1 MWRPTRARRPGKGVL
16 AALPTGRVAA
26 IVTADNKGQRCHAQN
41 RRFHPPRTRRVP
53 GHGGDPRPRLG
64 AGPGEEDPARR
75 RRHDTKLTG
84 NAAAL
89 PTGAGGPRSRPSAHR
104 RRRRGVHLRRRRLRQ
119 LLLPRP
125 DPDGTAP
132 DCVDDTDPDKRLVTA
147 GTDRFATNRVTAL
160 AVNDEK
166 YVGVNA
172 VPHEGLVNKFP
183 FDVEQK
189 TYPFWDGIVDRAV
202 ETTFQGEEEID
213 GLAVYKFSY
222 SVADE
227 PAEISE
233 GISGLYSMNKT
244 MWIDKAT
251 GSIIDESDKQVRKL
265 DDGTPVLDLDISFTD
280 ETVAANVKD
289 AKANN
294 SQLSLVAKAPWV
306 LGLLG
311 LLAGAGGAFLLL
323 AGRRDD
329 VSETPST
336 DGRRARVNG

>member
-1 MWRPTRARRPGKGVL
+1 MRRTVGFILLGL
-16 AALPTGRVAA
+16 AGFLVTAA
-26 IVTADNKGQRCHAQN
+26 ILALVW
-41 RRFHPPRTRRVP
+41 VP
-53 GHGGDPRPRLG
+53 GQVKKTPLDVVS
-64 AGPGEEDPARR
+64 
-75 RRHDTKLTG
+75 DTRLTG
-84 NAAAL
+84 SAAAL
-89 PTGAGGPRSRPSAHR
+89 PTGGGGPVKYLSRTVADGAASSSD
-104 RRRRGVHLRRRRLRQ
+104 VVVFDNFTCLVS
-119 LLLPRP
+119 

-132 DCVDDTDPDKRLVTA
+132 DCVDDTDPDKRLVSA
-147 GTDRFATNRVTAL
+147 GTDRFATDRVTAL

-336 DGRRARVNG
+336 DGRRARVSG

>member
-1 MWRPTRARRPGKGVL
+1 MRRTVGFILLGLAGFLVTAAVL
-16 AALPTGRVAA
+16 ALVW
-26 IVTADNKGQRCHAQN
+26 
-41 RRFHPPRTRRVP
+41 VP
-53 GHGGDPRPRLG
+53 GQVKKTPLDVVS
-64 AGPGEEDPARR
+64 
-75 RRHDTKLTG
+75 DTRLTG
-84 NAAAL
+84 SAAAL
-89 PTGAGGPRSRPSAHR
+89 PTGGGGPVKYLSRTVADGAASSSD
-104 RRRRGVHLRRRRLRQ
+104 VVVFDNFTCLVS
-119 LLLPRP
+119 

-132 DCVDDTDPDKRLVTA
+132 DCVDDTDPDKRLVSA
-147 GTDRFATNRVTAL
+147 GTDRFATDRVTAL

-244 MWIDKAT
+244 MWIDKGT

>member
-1 MWRPTRARRPGKGVL
+1 MRRTVGFILLGL
-16 AALPTGRVAA
+16 AGFLVTAA
-26 IVTADNKGQRCHAQN
+26 ILALVW
-41 RRFHPPRTRRVP
+41 VP
-53 GHGGDPRPRLG
+53 GQVKKTPLDVVS
-64 AGPGEEDPARR
+64 
-75 RRHDTKLTG
+75 DTRLTG
-84 NAAAL
+84 SAAAL
-89 PTGAGGPRSRPSAHR
+89 PTGGGGPVKYLSRTVADGAASSSD
-104 RRRRGVHLRRRRLRQ
+104 VVVFDNFTCLVS
-119 LLLPRP
+119 

-132 DCVDDTDPDKRLVTA
+132 DCVDDTDPDKRLVSA
-147 GTDRFATNRVTAL
+147 GTDRFATDRVTAL

-244 MWIDKAT
+244 MWIDKGT

>member
-1 MWRPTRARRPGKGVL
+1 MRRTVGFILLGLAGFLVTAAVL
-16 AALPTGRVAA
+16 ALVW
-26 IVTADNKGQRCHAQN
+26 
-41 RRFHPPRTRRVP
+41 VP
-53 GHGGDPRPRLG
+53 GQVKKTPLDVVT
-64 AGPGEEDPARR
+64 
-75 RRHDTKLTG
+75 DTRLTG
-84 NAAAL
+84 SAAAL
-89 PTGAGGPRSRPSAHR
+89 PTGGGGPVKYLSRTVADGAASTSD
-104 RRRRGVHLRRRRLRQ
+104 VVVFDNFTCLVS
-119 LLLPRP
+119 

-132 DCVDDTDPDKRLVTA
+132 DCVDDTDPDKRLVSA
-147 GTDRFATNRVTAL
+147 GTDRFATDRVTAL

-244 MWIDKAT
+244 MWIDKGT

>member
-1 MWRPTRARRPGKGVL
+1 MRRTVGFILLGL
-16 AALPTGRVAA
+16 AGFLVTAA
-26 IVTADNKGQRCHAQN
+26 ILALVW
-41 RRFHPPRTRRVP
+41 VP
-53 GHGGDPRPRLG
+53 GQVKKTPLDVVS
-64 AGPGEEDPARR
+64 
-75 RRHDTKLTG
+75 DTRLTG
-84 NAAAL
+84 SAAAL
-89 PTGAGGPRSRPSAHR
+89 PTGGGGPVKYLSRTVADGAASSSD
-104 RRRRGVHLRRRRLRQ
+104 VVVFDNFTCLVS
-119 LLLPRP
+119 

-132 DCVDDTDPDKRLVTA
+132 DCVDDTDPDKRLVSA
-147 GTDRFATNRVTAL
+147 GTDRFATDRVTAL

-172 VPHEGLVNKFP
+172 VPHDGLINKFP

-244 MWIDKAT
+244 MWIDKGT

>member
-1 MWRPTRARRPGKGVL
+1 MRRTVGFILLGL
-16 AALPTGRVAA
+16 AGFL
-26 IVTADNKGQRCHAQN
+26 VTAANLALVW
-41 RRFHPPRTRRVP
+41 VP
-53 GHGGDPRPRLG
+53 GQVKKTPLDVVS
-64 AGPGEEDPARR
+64 
-75 RRHDTKLTG
+75 DTRLTG
-84 NAAAL
+84 SAAAL
-89 PTGAGGPRSRPSAHR
+89 PTGGGGPVKYLSRTVADGAASSSD
-104 RRRRGVHLRRRRLRQ
+104 VVVFDNFTCLVS
-119 LLLPRP
+119 

-132 DCVDDTDPDKRLVTA
+132 DCVDDTDPDKRLVSA
-147 GTDRFATNRVTAL
+147 GTDRFATDRVTAL

>member
-1 MWRPTRARRPGKGVL
+1 MRRTVGFILLGLAGFLVTAAVL
-16 AALPTGRVAA
+16 ALVW
-26 IVTADNKGQRCHAQN
+26 
-41 RRFHPPRTRRVP
+41 VP
-53 GHGGDPRPRLG
+53 GQVKKTPLDVVS
-64 AGPGEEDPARR
+64 
-75 RRHDTKLTG
+75 DTRLTG
-84 NAAAL
+84 SAAAL
-89 PTGAGGPRSRPSAHR
+89 PTGGGGPVKYLSRTVADGAASSSD
-104 RRRRGVHLRRRRLRQ
+104 VVVFDNFTCLVS
-119 LLLPRP
+119 

-132 DCVDDTDPDKRLVTA
+132 DCVDDTDPDKRLVSA
-147 GTDRFATNRVTAL
+147 GTDRFATDRVTAL

-244 MWIDKAT
+244 MWIDKGT

-336 DGRRARVNG
+336 DGRRAHVNG

>member
-1 MWRPTRARRPGKGVL
+1 MRRTVGFILLGL
-16 AALPTGRVAA
+16 AGFLVTAA
-26 IVTADNKGQRCHAQN
+26 ILALVW
-41 RRFHPPRTRRVP
+41 VP
-53 GHGGDPRPRLG
+53 GQVKKTPLDVVS
-64 AGPGEEDPARR
+64 
-75 RRHDTKLTG
+75 DTRLTG
-84 NAAAL
+84 SAAAL
-89 PTGAGGPRSRPSAHR
+89 PTGAGGPVKYLSRTVADGAASTSD
-104 RRRRGVHLRRRRLRQ
+104 VVVFDNFTCLVS
-119 LLLPRP
+119 

-132 DCVDDTDPDKRLVTA
+132 DCVDDTDPDKRLVSA
-147 GTDRFATNRVTAL
+147 GTDRFATDRVTAL

-172 VPHEGLVNKFP
+172 TKHEGLVNKFP

-202 ETTFQGEEEID
+202 ETTFQGEEKID

-222 SVADE
+222 SVVDE

-244 MWIDKAT
+244 MWIDKGT

-265 DDGTPVLDLDISFTD
+265 DDGTAVLDLDISFTD

-294 SQLSLVAKAPWV
+294 SQLALVAKAPWV

-329 VSETPST
+329 ASEATSA

>member
-1 MWRPTRARRPGKGVL
+1 MRKTVGLVLLGL
-16 AALPTGRVAA
+16 AAFLITAA
-26 IVTADNKGQRCHAQN
+26 ILALVW
-41 RRFHPPRTRRVP
+41 VP
-53 GHGGDPRPRLG
+53 GQVMKTPLDVNST
-64 AGPGEEDPARR
+64 
-75 RRHDTKLTG
+75 TKLSG
-84 NAAAL
+84 NATVL
-89 PTGAGGPRSRPSAHR
+89 PSGSGAPVKAVSRTVADGDASTSD
-104 RRRRGVHLRRRRLRQ
+104 VVVFNTFSCLVQ
-119 LLLPRP
+119 

-147 GTDRFATNRVTAL
+147 STDRFATNRVTAL

-166 YVGVNA
+166 YVGA
-172 VPHEGLVNKFP
+172 GAEPHEGLVNKFP

-244 MWIDKAT
+244 MWIDKGT

>member
-1 MWRPTRARRPGKGVL
+1 DVVSDTR
-16 AALPTGRVAA
+16 
-26 IVTADNKGQRCHAQN
+26 
-41 RRFHPPRTRRVP
+41 
-53 GHGGDPRPRLG
+53 
-64 AGPGEEDPARR
+64 
-75 RRHDTKLTG
+75 LTG
-84 NAAAL
+84 SAAAL
-89 PTGAGGPRSRPSAHR
+89 PTGAGGPVKYLSRTVADGAASTSD
-104 RRRRGVHLRRRRLRQ
+104 VVVFDNFTCLVS
-119 LLLPRP
+119 

-132 DCVDDTDPDKRLVTA
+132 DCVDDTDPDKRLVSA
-147 GTDRFATNRVTAL
+147 GTDRFATDRVTAL

-172 VPHEGLVNKFP
+172 TKHEGLVNKFP

-189 TYPFWDGIVDRAV
+189 TYPFWDGIVGRAV
-202 ETTFQGEEEID
+202 ETAFQGEEKID
-213 GLAVYKFSY
+213 GLDVYKFSY

-227 PAEISE
+227 PAEISA

-244 MWIDKAT
+244 MWIDKGT

-294 SQLSLVAKAPWV
+294 SQLALVAKAPWV

-329 VSETPST
+329 ASEATSA

>member
-1 MWRPTRARRPGKGVL
+1 MRRTVGFILLGL
-16 AALPTGRVAA
+16 AGFLVTAA
-26 IVTADNKGQRCHAQN
+26 ILALVW
-41 RRFHPPRTRRVP
+41 VP
-53 GHGGDPRPRLG
+53 GQVKKTPLDVVS
-64 AGPGEEDPARR
+64 
-75 RRHDTKLTG
+75 DTRLTG
-84 NAAAL
+84 SAAAL
-89 PTGAGGPRSRPSAHR
+89 PTGGGGPVKYLSRTVADGAASSSD
-104 RRRRGVHLRRRRLRQ
+104 VVVFDNFTCLVS
-119 LLLPRP
+119 

-132 DCVDDTDPDKRLVTA
+132 DCVDDTDPDKRLVSA
-147 GTDRFATNRVTAL
+147 GTDRFATDRVTAL

-222 SVADE
+222 SVTDE

>member
-1 MWRPTRARRPGKGVL
+1 MRRTVGFILLGLAGFLVTAAVL
-16 AALPTGRVAA
+16 ALVW
-26 IVTADNKGQRCHAQN
+26 
-41 RRFHPPRTRRVP
+41 VP
-53 GHGGDPRPRLG
+53 GQVKKTPLDVVT
-64 AGPGEEDPARR
+64 
-75 RRHDTKLTG
+75 DTRLTG
-84 NAAAL
+84 SAAAL
-89 PTGAGGPRSRPSAHR
+89 PTGGGGPVKYLSRTVADGAASSSD
-104 RRRRGVHLRRRRLRQ
+104 VVVFDNFTCLVS
-119 LLLPRP
+119 

-132 DCVDDTDPDKRLVTA
+132 DCVDDTDPDKRLVSA
-147 GTDRFATNRVTAL
+147 GTDRFATDRVTAL

-244 MWIDKAT
+244 MWIDKGT

>member
-1 MWRPTRARRPGKGVL
+1 MRRTVGFILLGL
-16 AALPTGRVAA
+16 AGFLVTAA
-26 IVTADNKGQRCHAQN
+26 ILALVW
-41 RRFHPPRTRRVP
+41 VP
-53 GHGGDPRPRLG
+53 GQVKKTPLDVVT
-64 AGPGEEDPARR
+64 
-75 RRHDTKLTG
+75 DTRLTG
-84 NAAAL
+84 SAAAL
-89 PTGAGGPRSRPSAHR
+89 PTGGGGPVKYLSRTVADGAASSSD
-104 RRRRGVHLRRRRLRQ
+104 VVVFDNFTCLVS
-119 LLLPRP
+119 

-132 DCVDDTDPDKRLVTA
+132 DCVDDTDPDKRLVSA
-147 GTDRFATNRVTAL
+147 GTDRFATDRVTAL

-244 MWIDKAT
+244 MWIDKGT

>member
-1 MWRPTRARRPGKGVL
+1 MRRTVGFILLGL
-16 AALPTGRVAA
+16 AGFLVTAA
-26 IVTADNKGQRCHAQN
+26 ILALVW
-41 RRFHPPRTRRVP
+41 VP
-53 GHGGDPRPRLG
+53 GQVKKTPLDVVS
-64 AGPGEEDPARR
+64 
-75 RRHDTKLTG
+75 DTRLTG
-84 NAAAL
+84 SAAAL
-89 PTGAGGPRSRPSAHR
+89 PTGGGGPVKYLSRTVADGAASTSD
-104 RRRRGVHLRRRRLRQ
+104 VVVFDNFTCLVS
-119 LLLPRP
+119 

-132 DCVDDTDPDKRLVTA
+132 DCVDDTDPDKRLVSA
-147 GTDRFATNRVTAL
+147 GTDRFATDRVTAL